1 MYQTANKVIIQE
13 SGDVVTVHPSAIH
26 NVNNLG
32 VNLAE
37 NLNFLPSSKFL
48 LDIYTYKTYE
58 TSEGYDW
65 KPNMNYVENL
75 KQNFDVKAFIH

>member
-13 SGDVVTVHPSAIH
+13 SDDVVTVHPSAIH

-37 NLNFLPSSKFL
+37 DLNFLPSSKFYLIYILTKLMKL
-48 LDIYTYKTYE
+48 LKVTI
-58 TSEGYDW
+58 
-65 KPNMNYVENL
+65 EN
-75 KQNFDVKAFIH
+75 QI